1 MSNAQGNILLTAQ
14 IACGTS
20 AGALGVIIDVGD
32 WGAYTAADRD
42 LGRCVVVIWKVQS
55 GDVHI
60 LRWRIDTAI
69 IEICK
74 DISNMEGF
82 VGSTHIA
89 RLRREAPGR
98 RLLMCGTSSRNLVS
112 LDPPCHTS
120 SVSLCPREAL
130 ESMKLWGK
138 TPRKLGMAS
147 CMLEA
152 IQLPVMEMR
161 MGLHG
166 RL

>member
-1 MSNAQGNILLTAQ
+1 MSNVEGNILLTAQ

-20 AGALGVIIDVGD
+20 AGALGVIINVGD
-32 WGAYTAADRD
+32 GGAYTAAGRD
-42 LGRCVVVIWKVQS
+42 LGRGVVVIWKVQS

-60 LRWRIDTAI
+60 LRWRIDTTL

-112 LDPPCHTS
+112 GSPFSHQ
-120 SVSLCPREAL
+120 VSRYAL
-130 ESMKLWGK
+130 
-138 TPRKLGMAS
+138 
-147 CMLEA
+147 
-152 IQLPVMEMR
+152 
-161 MGLHG
+161 G
-166 RL
+166 RR

>member
-20 AGALGVIIDVGD
+20 AGALGIIVDVGD
-32 WGAYTAADRD
+32 GGAYTAADRD
-42 LGRCVVVIWKVQS
+42 LGRCVVVIWELQS

-60 LRWRIDTAI
+60 LRWRIDTAF

-82 VGSTHIA
+82 VGPTHIA

-98 RLLMCGTSSRNLVS
+98 RLLMCGTSSRTLVS
-112 LDPPCHTS
+112 GSPFSHPKCL
-120 SVSLCPREAL
+120 VGAL
-130 ESMKLWGK
+130 
-138 TPRKLGMAS
+138 
-147 CMLEA
+147 
-152 IQLPVMEMR
+152 
-161 MGLHG
+161 G
-166 RL
+166 RR

>member
-1 MSNAQGNILLTAQ
+1 MSNAQGNVSLTAQ

-20 AGALGVIIDVGD
+20 TGALGIIVDAGD
-32 WGAYTAADRD
+32 GGAYTAADRD
-42 LGRCVVVIWKVQS
+42 LGRGVVVIWKVQS

-89 RLRREAPGR
+89 RLRREAPIDVWDVLSKSGVWIPLLTPQVSRCALGR
-98 RLLMCGTSSRNLVS
+98 R
-112 LDPPCHTS
+112 
-120 SVSLCPREAL
+120 
-130 ESMKLWGK
+130 
-138 TPRKLGMAS
+138 
-147 CMLEA
+147 
-152 IQLPVMEMR
+152 
-161 MGLHG
+161 
-166 RL
+166 